1 MRGDLMKIKA
11 VGFCNEKRQSIVYE
25 DGKFN
30 GDYPWL
36 EFLLTEGDVKPIGG
50 TYFPERNSPLHIY
63 DVLRFH
69 YFDKLISIEV
79 EGDLGV
85 IPCENIEGIVY

>member
-1 MRGDLMKIKA
+1 MRIKA
-11 VGFCNEKRQSIVYE
+11 VGVTNGEQQTIIYE

-30 GDYPWL
+30 ASYLWL
-36 EFLLTEGDVKPIGG
+36 EFLLSEGDVKPIGG
-50 TYFPERNSPLHIY
+50 TYYPKRNSPLHVF

-85 IPCENIEGIVY
+85 IPCEDVEGIVY